1 MTEIENRT
9 AGDLFCEGPR
19 PSDLRKCSIQCPQ
32 KQCVLSPWS
41 EWVNGTILTYIN
53 YVNFEITTGIF
64 RANVPEHVRLQPVIR
79 LGQLLS
85 FLTIVIL
92 IEYNLKRAKERLIEP

>member
-1 MTEIENRT
+1 MGKWNNSY
-9 AGDLFCEGPR
+9 LH
-19 PSDLRKCSIQCPQ
+19 
-32 KQCVLSPWS
+32 
-41 EWVNGTILTYIN
+41 N
-53 YVNFEITTGIF
+53 VNFEITTGIF
-64 RANVPEHVRLQPVIR
+64 RANVREHVRLQPVIR